1 MNTNRKNTNTDKLDD
16 ISADAWNAMEMDGK
30 AMLYRNRNWKDDVY
44 VLCCCPDDIR
54 QFLPEDISGTR
65 FDPERNGGL
74 ACMLSGFKRGRSRQV
89 LWVRE
94 TANIWVALRTLVH
107 EAIHVASFALND
119 RHIPLDLR
127 KRGAGDCLGFFVE
140 DLLTETLPFFEKKF
154 GILGAAL
161 SRQRTREDRLAARGG
176 KGAPLPAM
184 KKLGV
189 AFEHEDKTWRASVVA
204 AICNAEDAPSI
215 FNLVTESGLKDA
227 DEDADRVWF
236 SSTEASAF
244 VWADG
249 SQGARAAFASL
260 AHSAIHAA
268 GRILANCGADVDL
281 SKTGS
286 SECVTYFVEHFF
298 ENIHSWF
305 LSRFEGSLVF
315 PPSTN
320 LAVAV

>member
-1 MNTNRKNTNTDKLDD
+1 MSTNRKNTNTDKLDD
-16 ISADAWNAMEMDGK
+16 VPADAWNAMERDGK

-65 FDPERNGGL
+65 FDPERIGGL
-74 ACMLSGFKRGRSRQV
+74 ACELSGFKRGRSRQV

-94 TANIWVALRTLVH
+94 TPNAWVALRTLVH
-107 EAIHVASFALND
+107 EAIHVACFALTD
-119 RHIPLDLR
+119 RNIPLDLR
-127 KRGAGDCLGFFVE
+127 KSGAGDCLGFFIE

-154 GILGAAL
+154 GILGADL
-161 SRQRTREDRLAARGG
+161 PRQRTRKDRLAARGG

-189 AFEHEDKTWRASVVA
+189 AFEHVDKTWRASVAA
-204 AICNAEDAPSI
+204 AICNAKDAPSI
-215 FNLVTESGLKDA
+215 FNLVTESSSKYA

-236 SSTEASAF
+236 SSTESSAL

-260 AHSAIHAA
+260 AHGAIHAA

-281 SKTGS
+281 SKTGA

-298 ENIHSWF
+298 ESIQSWF
-305 LSRFEGSLVF
+305 LSRFEGSLAF
-315 PPSTN
+315 PSSTDSVI
-320 LAVAV
+320 AV